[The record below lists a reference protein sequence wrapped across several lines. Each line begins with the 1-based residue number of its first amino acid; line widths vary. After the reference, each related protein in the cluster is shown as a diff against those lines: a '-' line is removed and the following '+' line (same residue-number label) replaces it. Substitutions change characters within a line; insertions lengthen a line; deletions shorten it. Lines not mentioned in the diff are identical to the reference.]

1 MIAPQASAAFVAAM
15 EQVLDI
21 YSRPYD
27 AKHPV
32 VCMDE
37 TPRQLIRE
45 TREPIAAA
53 PGRPERQAPGAR
65 TMMPAASSRGM
76 SVRKR

>member
-1 MIAPQASAAFVAAM
+1 MEEGRLGDRARQASAAFVAAM

-21 YSRPYD
+21 YSRPCD

-45 TREPIAAA
+45 TREPNARAARV
-53 PGRPERQAPGAR
+53 P
-65 TMMPAASSRGM
+65 
-76 SVRKR
+76 

>member
-15 EQVLDI
+15 EKVLDI

-37 TPRQLIRE
+37 TPRQLICE
-45 TREPIAAA
+45 TREPIPAA
-53 PGRPERQAPGAR
+53 PGRP
-65 TMMPAASSRGM
+65 
-76 SVRKR
+76 